1 MATLVIRQ
9 KKSKFALKIPHKIF
23 INNQLVGIMNTRELN
38 IHLPEGC
45 YTLTIGSMIPYIY
58 AKANV
63 HPQEHYTHV
72 VEFGDKEKWWDILFC
87 IDMILWIA
95 DCFFSL
101 PHPWNIAY
109 KIFTNGYF
117 IFWLIYEWSIRKHYF
132 MLTQYHTP
140 VSPIQ

>member
-9 KKSKFALKIPHKIF
+9 KRSKFALKIPHKIF
-23 INNQLVGIMNTRELN
+23 INNQLVGIMNSREVN
-38 IHLPEGC
+38 IHLPEGY

-58 AKANV
+58 AQANV
-63 HPQEHYTHV
+63 HPQEQQIHV
-72 VEFGDKEKWWDILFC
+72 VEFSDREKWWDILFC

-117 IFWLIYEWSIRKHYF
+117 IIWLIYEWSIRKQYF
-132 MLTQYHTP
+132 MLSQYSIPISSTQ
-140 VSPIQ
+140 